1 MDISSEYLYPDNQ
14 QPESKVWY
22 KIKRNGEEE
31 AVKQT
36 EDAVRMRYLDMNN
49 QHILRIKNLKKTD
62 SAEYIFRLLKDD
74 EVRKGNPSGVTL
86 IVSGNSCLYT
96 FQ

>member
-1 MDISSEYLYPDNQ
+1 MNISSEYLYPDNQ
-14 QPESKVWY
+14 QPVSKVWY
-22 KIKRNGEEE
+22 KIKRSGEEE
-31 AVKQT
+31 AVEPT
-36 EDAVRMRYLDMNN
+36 EDAVRVQYLDMNN

-62 SAEYIFRLLKDD
+62 SAEYTFRLLKDD
-74 EVRKGNPSGVTL
+74 VIRKGDPPGVTL

>member
-22 KIKRNGEEE
+22 KIKRSGEEE
-31 AVKQT
+31 AVEPT
-36 EDAVRMRYLDMNN
+36 EDAVRMQYHDNMNN

-62 SAEYIFRLLKDD
+62 SAEYIFRLLKDGD
-74 EVRKGNPSGVTL
+74 GD
-86 IVSGNSCLYT
+86 
-96 FQ
+96 